1 MKYIALSRRVLSV
14 FTQPNNSVKAGYG
27 VIDILTGSDMG
38 NTPLKS
44 RM

>member
-1 MKYIALSRRVLSV
+1 MKYRRVLSV
-14 FTQPNNSVKAGYG
+14 FTQPNNNVKEGYD
-27 VIDILTGSDMG
+27 VIDILTSSDMG